1 MALLM
6 KPEPFSTE
14 FDRLFNQL
22 FDRNEAA
29 RRWVPPMDLVEHDD
43 HFVLRADLPGMTEAD
58 VNSELR
64 DSTLTLSGERRAEH
78 EDRQAGYYRL
88 ERQFGKFSRALS
100 LPDGINPD
108 AIEANFVSGVLEV
121 KIPKPEERKPRRIEI
136 KAAHANGNGNGK
148 PATLEGSAT
157 EH

>member
-29 RRWVPPMDLVEHDD
+29 RRWVPPMDLVEYDD
-43 HFVLRADLPGMTEAD
+43 HFTLRADLPGMGEAD
-58 VNSELR
+58 VNIEVR
-64 DSTLTLSGERRAEH
+64 DNTLTLSGERRAEH
-78 EDRQAGYYRL
+78 EDRQGGFYRL

-100 LPDGINPD
+100 LPDGINAD
-108 AIEANFVSGVLEV
+108 AIEAKFADGVLEV
-121 KIPKPEERKPRRIEI
+121 WIPKPEERKPRKIEI
-136 KAAHANGNGNGK
+136 KAGHASNGNGK

-157 EH
+157 DR